1 MATGKNPAIGSGF
14 DDFLKEQGVYEQ
26 TGAAAVKHVLAW
38 QLQQAMKKEQIS
50 KVKMARMMKTSR
62 PQLDRILD
70 PANDRVQLNTLM
82 AAARAV
88 GRELRIELV

>member
-1 MATGKNPAIGSGF
+1 MATGKNPAVGSGF

-26 TGAAAVKHVLAW
+26 TAAAAVKHVLAW
-38 QLQQAMKKEQIS
+38 QLQQVMKKEQIS
-50 KVKMARMMKTSR
+50 KVEMARMMKTSR
-62 PQLDRILD
+62 AQLDRILD